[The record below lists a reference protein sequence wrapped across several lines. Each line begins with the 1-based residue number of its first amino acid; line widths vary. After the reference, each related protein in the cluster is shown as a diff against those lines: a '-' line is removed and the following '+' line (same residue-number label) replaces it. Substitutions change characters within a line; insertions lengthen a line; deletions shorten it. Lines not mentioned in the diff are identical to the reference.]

1 MKIRRL
7 EIEKHGVSLRVNTEG
22 VIDYASSPAYQWAIN
37 KRVEAVTEW
46 LRGRSLRYHLHGWRP
61 RRGEA

>member
-1 MKIRRL
+1 MKTRRL

-22 VIDYASSPAYQWAIN
+22 VIDFASSPAYQWAID
-37 KRVEAVTEW
+37 KQLEYVTEW
-46 LRGRSLRYHLHGWRP
+46 LRGRFLRYTLHGWRP